1 MGVLVTGAAGF
12 IGSFVSHALLKRG
25 ETVIGLDNLNAYYD
39 VSLKDS
45 RLIGLQRQPN
55 FHFLRADIADQGALQ
70 AALRPHFGNIDRI
83 VHLAAQAGVR
93 HSIDKPLDYLNAN
106 LGGHLHL
113 LELARSLPNLRHM
126 VYASSSS
133 VYGASQRIPFSLDD
147 PVDQPV
153 SLYAATK
160 RADELMSASYASLY
174 KIPLTGLRFFTVY
187 GPAGRPDMA
196 YFKFTQAILAGR
208 PIDVN
213 GDGSQSRDFTYVD
226 DIVAGVIAAL
236 DRPPN
241 GAIPHRLFNL
251 GDDQPEKLSHLI
263 ALVEQA
269 CGRKAEINY
278 LPPSPGDVPAT
289 WADISASRAELGYA
303 PKVPL
308 AEGVARFVDWYRG
321 YAGCRCNV
329 TVRARGDAC
338 FATTI
343 L

>member
-12 IGSFVSHALLKRG
+12 IGSFVSQALLKRG
-25 ETVIGLDNLNAYYD
+25 ETVIGLDNLNTYYD
-39 VSLKDS
+39 VSLKEG
-45 RLIGLQRQPN
+45 RLAGLLGHPN
-55 FHFLRADIADQGALQ
+55 FRFVRADIAEQSVLQ
-70 AALRPHFGNIDRI
+70 VALRPHLGEIGRI

-106 LGGHLHL
+106 LAGHLHL
-113 LELARSLPNLRHM
+113 LELARSIPGLRHM

-133 VYGASQRIPFSLDD
+133 VYGASQRVPFSLDD
-147 PVDQPV
+147 PVEQPV

-196 YFKFTQAILAGR
+196 YFKFTQAILTGR
-208 PIDVN
+208 PIEVN

-226 DIVAGVIAAL
+226 DIVDGVVAAL
-236 DRPPN
+236 DRPPE
-241 GAIPHRLFNL
+241 GVIPHRLFNL

-263 ALVEQA
+263 ALIEEA
-269 CGRKAEINY
+269 CGCRAEINY

-289 WADISASRAELGYA
+289 WADISASRLELGYA

-308 AEGVARFVDWYRG
+308 ADGVARFVAWYRG
-321 YAGCRCNV
+321 YA
-329 TVRARGDAC
+329 ARPSVA
-338 FATTI
+338 AMSR
-343 L
+343 

>member
-12 IGSFVSHALLKRG
+12 IGSFVAQALLERG
-25 ETVIGLDNLNAYYD
+25 ETVVGIDNLNTYYD
-39 VSLKDS
+39 VSLKEG
-45 RLIGLQRQPN
+45 RLASLRGRPN
-55 FHFLRADIADQGALQ
+55 FRFVRADIADQPALLAALQ
-70 AALRPHFGNIDRI
+70 PHLGGIDRI

-113 LELARSLPNLRHM
+113 LELARAVPNLRHM

-133 VYGASQRIPFSLDD
+133 VYGASQRVPFSLDD

-226 DIVAGVIAAL
+226 DIVDGVIAAL
-236 DRPPN
+236 DRPPS
-241 GAIPHRLFNL
+241 GSIPHRLFNL

-263 ALVEQA
+263 ALIEEA
-269 CGRKAEINY
+269 CGRRAEINY

-289 WADISASRAELGYA
+289 WADISASRAELDYA

-308 AEGVARFVDWYRG
+308 GEGVKRFVEWYRRHTSQP
-321 YAGCRCNV
+321 AAAALSR
-329 TVRARGDAC
+329 
-338 FATTI
+338 
-343 L
+343 